1 MARRPQYE
9 TLIDTP
15 YEELSSLKLE
25 NGAIEKLSHYVNILR
40 RGLKIRMA
48 KFEKTGE
55 YSYVFDKIEGAN
67 LKNVPASQIG
77 AGRTAKERRNLLL
90 QEIARY
96 QSILE
101 AKSATV
107 EGAREI
113 NREQDIRIFGVDE
126 SGKPRDTFTKD
137 ERREYWSLYE
147 EYEKYDPTYGSRY
160 GSETTQQVI
169 ADLYRSG
176 SVDRATMLSTA
187 KQRLEELKA
196 QTEGGTIE
204 EIANVYAGRRFN
216 F

>member
-9 TLIDTP
+9 ILVDTP
-15 YEELSSLKLE
+15 YEELSSIKLE
-25 NGAIEKLSHYVNILR
+25 NGAIEKLSRYVNILKQ
-40 RGLKIRMA
+40 GLKIRMA
-48 KFEKTGE
+48 QFEKSGE
-55 YSYVFDKIEGAN
+55 YSYVFDKIEEAN

-77 AGRTAKERRNLLL
+77 VGRTAKERRNLLL

-101 AKSATV
+101 AQSATV

-126 SGKPRDTFTKD
+126 SGEPKETFTND
-137 ERREYWSLYE
+137 ERKEYWSLYE
-147 EYEKYDPTYGSRY
+147 EYEKFDPTYGSRY
-160 GSETTQQVI
+160 GSSTTQQVI
-169 ADLYRSG
+169 ADMYRSG
-176 SVDRATMLSTA
+176 SVDRATMLSEA
-187 KQRLEELKA
+187 RRRLNELKA